1 MKHPKPD
8 TNTPSPDKLGVFP
21 TLPRFTLETLREIR
35 IATGDGDS
43 TIAAYTY
50 THGGADVTKYA
61 EFSDLT
67 HAEREA
73 ALLFILR
80 YSGAARIHRKGKP
93 RGRAVAGKRQRTR
106 RATPPPCPLDTIELD
121 PVDLD
126 SLTPTDPAALVDAE
140 PPKKVLPP
148 AEKPTPHRKQ

>member
-1 MKHPKPD
+1 MKHPQPD

-61 EFSDLT
+61 EFSET
-67 HAEREA
+67 IQIIV
-73 ALLFILR
+73 ALNFKM
-80 YSGAARIHRKGKP
+80 GTG
-93 RGRAVAGKRQRTR
+93 
-106 RATPPPCPLDTIELD
+106 
-121 PVDLD
+121 D
-126 SLTPTDPAALVDAE
+126 SYV
-140 PPKKVLPP
+140 
-148 AEKPTPHRKQ
+148 